1 MANNQQN
8 ANYGIQMAND
18 LSAFGQTVV
27 KSMKDTRDSKTAQSM
42 LPVMQQAMKSFGE
55 GKSAEGY
62 STLLTLSAA
71 DPSNPYLDKL
81 VKVGLIGGQAVDDNR
96 YKTALAGAKTS
107 GMESIL
113 PILMLTNPELAK
125 KLSGSLGKTTQTDAT
140 QATEMQATETQTE
153 NIDNASPKLDKNGVP
168 IIETTLPMEEVNS
181 IINPSGDS
189 GKTEKPPE
197 SQTVAETRNAINTN
211 SKQLYQN
218 GTTYGQVVA
227 NVDDSIF
234 TPETLRKLKPE
245 LRNIDGLNKYI
256 PGVRG
261 VAIIPEDAF
270 KNKTLSINSR
280 SGATASFA
288 NDPQYQKDPAKFLEA
303 ITEAIET
310 LDLDEGIQ
318 EAIKLRG
325 GIKNISFVPGT
336 GTQSKIANLPK
347 GKTIRINETSKKAFT
362 LISALPQ
369 AAKNAQSPLFG
380 DGLDIPPPLQGRDVK
395 SLEGQIG
402 TDPKTG
408 KQYKVVNGNPVAI

>member
-1 MANNQQN
+1 MSLANLIMANNQQN

-27 KSMKDTRDSKTAQSM
+27 KGMKDTRDSQTAQSM

-55 GKSAEGY
+55 GRSADGY

-81 VKVGLIGGQAVDDNR
+81 IKVGLIGGQAVDDNR
-96 YKTALAGAKTS
+96 YKMAVANAKTS
-107 GMESIL
+107 SMDSIL
-113 PILMLTNPELAK
+113 PILMLTNPELGK
-125 KLSGSLGKTTQTDAT
+125 KLSESLVTPTP
-140 QATEMQATETQTE
+140 TETQATETQTE
-153 NIDNASPKLDKNGVP
+153 NIDNVSPKLDKNGVP

-189 GKTEKPPE
+189 GKTETPPE
-197 SQTVAETRNAINTN
+197 SKTVVETRNAINAN
-211 SKQLYQN
+211 SKQLYKN
-218 GTTYGQVVA
+218 GATYGEVVA
-227 NVDDSIF
+227 NADDMVF
-234 TPETLRKLKPE
+234 TSETLGPLKPE
-245 LRNIDGLNKYI
+245 LRKVTGLEKYI

-270 KNKTLSINSR
+270 KNKSLSINSR

-288 NDPQYQKDPAKFLEA
+288 NDPQYQKDPAKFLEGITQA
-303 ITEAIET
+303 IAT
-310 LDLDEGIQ
+310 LDADDGIQ
-318 EAIKLRG
+318 EAIKIRG
-325 GIKNISFVPGT
+325 GIKNISFVPGL

-347 GKTIRINETSKKAFT
+347 GKTIKINETSKKALE

-380 DGLDIPPPLQGRDVK
+380 DGIDIPAPLNK
-395 SLEGQIG
+395 SKEELA
-402 TDPKTG
+402 
-408 KQYKVVNGNPVAI
+408 NML

>member
-1 MANNQQN
+1 MSLANLIMANNQQN

-27 KSMKDTRDSKTAQSM
+27 KGMKDARDSQTAQSM

-153 NIDNASPKLDKNGVP
+153 NTDNASPKLDKNGVP

-189 GKTEKPPE
+189 GKTETPPE

-227 NVDDSIF
+227 NVDDMVF
-234 TPETLRKLKPE
+234 TPETLGKLKPE
-245 LRNIDGLNKYI
+245 LRNIAGLDKYI

-303 ITEAIET
+303 ITEAIAT
-310 LDLDEGIQ
+310 LDSDEGIQ
-318 EAIKLRG
+318 EAIKLRK

-347 GKTIRINETSKKAFT
+347 GKTIKINEASKKALN

-380 DGLDIPPPLQGRDVK
+380 DGIDIPPPSNK
-395 SLEGQIG
+395 SKEELANILR
-402 TDPKTG
+402 
-408 KQYKVVNGNPVAI
+408 

>member
-27 KSMKDTRDSKTAQSM
+27 KGMKDTRDSQTAQSM
-42 LPVMQQAMKSFGE
+42 LPVMQQAMKSFGA
-55 GKSAEGY
+55 GNSAEGY

-81 VKVGLIGGQAVDDNR
+81 IKVGLIGGQAVDDNR
-96 YKTALAGAKTS
+96 YKMAVANAKTS

-125 KLSGSLGKTTQTDAT
+125 KLSGSLGKTTPTDAT
-140 QATEMQATETQTE
+140 QATETQTE
-153 NIDNASPKLDKNGVP
+153 NIDNPSPKLDKNGVP
-168 IIETTLPMEEVNS
+168 IIEPALPMEELDS
-181 IINPSGDS
+181 IIKPVDDKSE
-189 GKTEKPPE
+189 TPPE
-197 SQTVAETRNAINTN
+197 SKTVVETRNAINAN
-211 SKQLYQN
+211 SKQLYKN
-218 GTTYGQVVA
+218 GATYGEVVA
-227 NVDDSIF
+227 NADDMVF
-234 TPETLRKLKPE
+234 TSETLGPLKPE
-245 LRNIDGLNKYI
+245 LRKVTGLEKYI

-270 KNKTLSINSR
+270 KNKSLSINSR

-288 NDPQYQKDPAKFLEA
+288 NDPQYQKDPAKFLEGITQA
-303 ITEAIET
+303 IAT
-310 LDLDEGIQ
+310 LDADNGIQ
-318 EAIKLRG
+318 EAIKIQG
-325 GIKNISFVPGT
+325 GIKNISFVPGL

-347 GKTIRINETSKKAFT
+347 GKTIKINETSKKALE

-380 DGLDIPPPLQGRDVK
+380 DGIDIPAPLNK
-395 SLEGQIG
+395 SKEELA
-402 TDPKTG
+402 KMLR
-408 KQYKVVNGNPVAI
+408 